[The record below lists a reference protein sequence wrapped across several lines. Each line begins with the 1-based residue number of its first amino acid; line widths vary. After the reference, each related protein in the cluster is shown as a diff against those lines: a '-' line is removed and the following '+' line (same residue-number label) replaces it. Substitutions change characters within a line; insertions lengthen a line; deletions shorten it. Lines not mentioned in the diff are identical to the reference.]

1 MSKGFSLTLQRK
13 IPIVEFIALYF
24 ILGECRS
31 IGVQEFRQYP
41 ASHYRQSISLNSC
54 TPILLHS

>member
-24 ILGECRS
+24 ILGSVE
-31 IGVQEFRQYP
+31 
-41 ASHYRQSISLNSC
+41 L
-54 TPILLHS
+54 